1 MPFIGEIAALF
12 TALVWAI
19 AVTFFR
25 QLGGIFTPLNLNLW
39 KGIIS
44 IAGLGLT
51 LLFMSS
57 AMPETNDL
65 LWLLLS
71 GLIGI
76 GIGDTAFFSA
86 LNRMGERSTLLVA
99 ETLAPVFTAMLAV
112 VWISEVLSATQWL
125 AIAVILIGVD
135 IVLGTRKRKHKNL
148 HFSLSA
154 LSFAALAAL
163 CQAVGAVIG
172 RDILTHSDIDPVTAS
187 LVRLFGGLALVVPLL
202 IIGKQP
208 WIPKQKLNRKT
219 WLLLFG
225 VTFLGTFLAHD
236 FTNVFFCSCRSSNCS
251 VIICQQYN
259 IFFTNRQ
266 NSRGEDNSKCYMG
279 KFDFHSWCCFNIFK
293 LTIFLF

>member
-225 VTFLGTFLAHD
+225 VTFLGTFLAMILQMFSFAHAEAAIVQSL
-236 FTNVFFCSCRSSNCS
+236 FASS
-251 VIICQQYN
+251 IIFSLLIARIQ
-259 IFFTNRQ
+259 
-266 NSRGEDNSKCYMG
+266 GEKITRNAIWGSLISIAG
-279 KFDFHSWCCFNIFK
+279 VA
-293 LTIFLF
+293 LIFLS

>member
-1 MPFIGEIAALF
+1 MPFIGEIAALA

-39 KGIIS
+39 KGLIS
-44 IAGLGLT
+44 IAGLSLT

-57 AMPETNDL
+57 TIPDINDV

-76 GIGDTAFFSA
+76 GIGDTAFFAA

-112 VWISEVLSATQWL
+112 VWISEVLSAIQWL
-125 AIAVILIGVD
+125 AIAVILAGVD

-172 RDILTHSDIDPVTAS
+172 RDILTHSEIDPVTAS

-202 IIGKQP
+202 IIAKQP
-208 WIPKQKLNRKT
+208 WIPKQQLTRKT
-219 WLLLFG
+219 WSVLFG
-225 VTFLGTFLAHD
+225 VTFLGTFLAMILQMFSFAHAEAAIVQSL
-236 FTNVFFCSCRSSNCS
+236 FASS
-251 VIICQQYN
+251 IIFSLLIARIQ
-259 IFFTNRQ
+259 
-266 NSRGEDNSKCYMG
+266 GEKITRNAIWGSLISIAG
-279 KFDFHSWCCFNIFK
+279 VA
-293 LTIFLF
+293 LIFLS